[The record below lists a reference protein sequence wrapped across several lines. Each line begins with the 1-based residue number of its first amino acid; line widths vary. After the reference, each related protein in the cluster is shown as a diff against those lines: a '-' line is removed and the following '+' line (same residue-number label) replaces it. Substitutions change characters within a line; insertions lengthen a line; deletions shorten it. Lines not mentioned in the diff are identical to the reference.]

1 METEYLLYGALIVA
15 VIGFFIYQIVSR
27 EKRMRKRYLRQIMS
41 SWGSLPKREYD
52 YGELEHISKYY
63 QGTKPE
69 GYTVDD
75 ITWNDLDMDSVY
87 CMINNCRNSCGDDYL
102 YRMLRTPLKTKAEL
116 EERRRVINYFAQN
129 ESVRVKY
136 QLELSKVGH
145 SKKFAMIDY
154 VNTISGLIPD
164 GNLGNYIQ
172 LLMYVGA
179 IAMIVVEPA
188 MGILAAIGV
197 LIYNIYTYYKTKS
210 TIEPYYVTVG
220 AIVHLVSCAQ
230 EIQKLNVSELKEYTG
245 RLRGSA
251 KILNSV
257 KRASRFLGSTDK
269 MSGDM
274 SSLFMDYIN
283 MFLRLDLIQF
293 NRLVT
298 KLQKH
303 KADILVLMEEIGRLD
318 AYISVASFRE
328 MLPFTCESELEESS
342 ECRLEAQ
349 DMYHPLLSEPV
360 ANSINTNRPVL
371 LTGSNASGKSTFLKT
386 VAINALL
393 SETCG
398 IALAKSYRSCF
409 FRIYSSM
416 ALKDNLQG
424 SESYFIVEIKSLK
437 RIMDAVGEEKTPI
450 LCFVDEVL
458 RGTNT
463 VERIAASSQILKRL
477 QMEGVM
483 CFAATHDIELTHMLE
498 QDYANYHFKEDVR
511 DNDVIF
517 NYRLYEGRATSRNAI
532 KLLGV
537 LGYDQSVIS
546 EADETAKRFLETGVW
561 SIGKESQVQGKQE

>member
-1 METEYLLYGALIVA
+1 MKQEYLYIVLIAV
-15 VIGFFIYQIVSR
+15 VIGIIIYQIVSR
-27 EKRMRKRYLRQIMS
+27 EKRRKERFMRQIIS
-41 SWGSLPKREYD
+41 SWGNLPKREYD
-52 YGELEHISKYY
+52 YGELEHIARYY
-63 QGTKPE
+63 NNTKGE

-87 CMINNCRNSCGDDYL
+87 SMINNCRCSCGDDFL
-102 YRMLRTPLKTKAEL
+102 YKMLHTPLMKKEDL
-116 EERRRVINYFAQN
+116 EERKRVIDYFAKN
-129 ESVRVKY
+129 ESIRIQY

-154 VNTISGLIPD
+154 VKTISGLIPD
-164 GNLGNYIQ
+164 SNVGHYLQ
-172 LLMYVGA
+172 LLMYVVA
-179 IAMIVVEPA
+179 IVLIVLEPGL
-188 MGILAAIGV
+188 GILTAIGV
-197 LIYNIYTYYKTKS
+197 LIYNIYTYFKTKS
-210 TIEPYYVTVG
+210 SIEPYFVTVS

-230 EIQKLNVSELKEYTG
+230 GMLKLDVSALKDYTE
-245 RLRGSA
+245 RIRDAA
-251 KILNSV
+251 KILDSV
-257 KRASRFLGSTDK
+257 KKDAKFLGSANK
-269 MSGDM
+269 FGGDM
-274 SSLFMDYIN
+274 SSVFADYLN
-283 MFLRLDLIQF
+283 MFLRLDLIKF
-293 NRLVT
+293 NRLVV
-298 KLQKH
+298 KVQKH
-303 KADILVLMEEIGRLD
+303 KAEILTLMEEIGRLD
-318 AYISVASFRE
+318 AYITIASFRE
-328 MLPFTCESELEESS
+328 MLPFTCEAELEEQAKFS
-342 ECRLEAQ
+342 LDAH

-360 ANSINTNRPVL
+360 ANSITVDRPVL

-393 SETCG
+393 AQTCG

-437 RIMDAVGEEKTPI
+437 RIMDAIEEEGAPI

-463 VERIAASSQILKRL
+463 VERIAASSQILKNFANK
-477 QMEGVM
+477 GVM

-498 QDYANYHFKEDVR
+498 DRYANYHFKEDVE

-537 LGYDQSVIS
+537 LGYDQAVIE
-546 EADETAKRFLETGVW
+546 EADATAKRFLADGVW
-561 SIGKESQVQGKQE
+561 SLT